1 MDKVLERIVECIGPK
16 HGAKKDLAMHLDI
29 HPNVITNWL
38 GGRNKSYMKY
48 LDQIAEF
55 YGVSVQYLKNGEESP
70 KEKPADSG
78 RPKLEDADI
87 AFYERYSQLSEDEKE
102 DMRDFLDLMIN
113 RRKRREKGE

>member
-1 MDKVLERIVECIGPK
+1 MDEVLERIVECIGPK
-16 HGAKKDLAMHLDI
+16 HGAKKDLAMYLDI

-48 LDQIAEF
+48 LNQIADYF
-55 YGVSVQYLKNGEESP
+55 GVSVDYLLTGE
-70 KEKPADSG
+70 KEKPTDSG

-87 AFYERYSQLSEDEKE
+87 AFYERYSRLSENEKE
-102 DMRDFLDLMIN
+102 DMRDFLELMEN